1 MLGLTALM
9 SLPKESY
16 PEVQLGMV
24 SIAAV
29 YPGGNPREIDQLIT
43 QKIEKKIKNMD
54 GVKKLTSTSRKNVSS
69 ILVELTDKVKVT
81 DMSSKIKDAVS
92 QLSFP
97 ENVESPT
104 VTEIDTPKNRLF
116 TLLLYAENPAMD
128 QHYLKTK
135 ANQLKAELEG
145 KGAIDTIEIEG
156 GNKYT
161 LELLVDKQRIE
172 SLGLSLTQ
180 IAGQLQSF
188 TSNQPLGNHQL

>member
-1 MLGLTALM
+1 
-9 SLPKESY
+9 
-16 PEVQLGMV
+16 
-24 SIAAV
+24 
-29 YPGGNPREIDQLIT
+29 
-43 QKIEKKIKNMD
+43 
-54 GVKKLTSTSRKNVSS
+54 
-69 ILVELTDKVKVT
+69 
-81 DMSSKIKDAVS
+81 
-92 QLSFP
+92 
-97 ENVESPT
+97 
-104 VTEIDTPKNRLF
+104 
-116 TLLLYAENPAMD
+116 MD

-180 IAGQLQSF
+180 IAAQLQSF